1 MSFLFRWALTL
12 PFIIVI
18 VGFSALHSQKITI
31 HLEPL
36 YKNIALPLFVPIIA
50 FVFIGF
56 LWGALINWMNTA
68 PLRHKSRVQS
78 KEIKALKKDL
88 SELQEKLAQ
97 GSKTEKKSGLA
108 STAFDLLPAGKNKS
122 TAHSDML

>member
-18 VGFSALHSQKITI
+18 VGFSALHSQKIII

-36 YKNIALPLFVPIIA
+36 YKDIALPLFVPIIA

-56 LWGALINWMNTA
+56 LWGALINWINTA
-68 PLRHKSRVQS
+68 PLRHKSRAQG
-78 KEIKALKKDL
+78 KEIKALKKDIAD
-88 SELQEKLAQ
+88 LQEKLAQ
-97 GSKTEKKSGLA
+97 GNKAEKKSSLA
-108 STAFDLLPAGKNKS
+108 HTAFDLLPAGKNKS
-122 TAHSDML
+122 IEHSDML

>member
-36 YKNIALPLFVPIIA
+36 YKNIALPLFVPVIA

-56 LWGALINWMNTA
+56 LWGALINWINTA
-68 PLRHKSRVQS
+68 PLRHKSRAQS
-78 KEIKALKKDL
+78 KEIKTLKKDVAD
-88 SELQEKLAQ
+88 LQEKLAQ
-97 GSKTEKKSGLA
+97 GGKNQKKSNLA
-108 STAFDLLPAGKNKS
+108 STAFDLLPARKNKPIDN
-122 TAHSDML
+122 SDML